1 MGSRTI
7 KPLQLGNALND
18 ILAEF
23 DKTSKAK
30 ANKGL
35 RVAIVKTWGDII
47 EDTPIGITG
56 TDGKTRGSWFIGR
69 SVTKKLG
76 RRNKT
81 KGRTYVRNQ
90 TAKIDLLRTKI
101 FLYNNSPNINMLEYG
116 GYVKNPKKGTFNKN
130 TRKFEIRSAGGFSKQ
145 APKGMA
151 RKNVL
156 MWRTNLKNSFRA
168 L

>member
-101 FLYNNSPNINMLEYG
+101 FLYNNFLDQTRFLPFSQNGSPFLSIAKSLTKYFVSLYFLFPSEILKLINSSS
-116 GYVKNPKKGTFNKN
+116 PI
-130 TRKFEIRSAGGFSKQ
+130 IR
-145 APKGMA
+145 
-151 RKNVL
+151 
-156 MWRTNLKNSFRA
+156 
-168 L
+168 